1 MYFAALKKVMKKKIL
16 ITEDDPGLQDIFKII
31 FEKAGYDVEIMSNG
45 NPLLKNEF
53 DIPHLFLLDKQ
64 LSGIDG
70 IDICKH
76 LKKQKKTQD
85 IPVIMISANPGIGEM
100 AEDAGANAYIEKP
113 FEKNYL
119 LKMVEEYI

>member
-1 MYFAALKKVMKKKIL
+1 MKKKIL

-53 DIPHLFLLDKQ
+53 DTPHLFLLDKQ

-85 IPVIMISANPGIGEM
+85 IPVIMISANPGIGAM

>member
-1 MYFAALKKVMKKKIL
+1 MKKKIL

-31 FEKAGYDVEIMSNG
+31 LDKAGYDVEIISNG
-45 NPLLKNEF
+45 NALFKNEF
-53 DIPHLFLLDKQ
+53 NVPHLFLLDKQ

-70 IDICKH
+70 IDICRH
-76 LKKQKKTQD
+76 LKKQKKTQN
-85 IPVIMISANPGIGEM
+85 IPVIMISANPGISAM
-100 AEDAGANAYIEKP
+100 AQDAGANAYIEKP

>member
-53 DIPHLFLLDKQ
+53 DVSF
-64 LSGIDG
+64 
-70 IDICKH
+70 
-76 LKKQKKTQD
+76 
-85 IPVIMISANPGIGEM
+85 N
-100 AEDAGANAYIEKP
+100 
-113 FEKNYL
+113 
-119 LKMVEEYI
+119 